1 MPTQFNIS
9 TIISAVD
16 RISAPIRSIQRS
28 FAGLQASVRRASA
41 VVDSAMNRTGR
52 TAETVG
58 SRIQRAFSS
67 INFRR
72 LQFQLRNIQ
81 SQFNRVGRSVSEIGK
96 KALTAGI
103 IGTVAQVAALKSIS
117 QAGASKQDSITAL
130 TQGFIPDVKRKNP
143 NISDDDAIKQARNMA
158 LQKDAELVKRGPAS
172 NFEVAELR
180 AGAARLKS
188 AAIDPTNKLITAF
201 ENFKALKP
209 ALTFEQVSEAI
220 IDLKTGETERAKEA
234 FGMKFAKTKGK
245 DEYTHTDAFGKTK
258 KLTTAELPSYIAQ
271 YGTENALYKDA
282 GKRQGESSSV
292 AWSGVGDAFTALKE
306 RMAGQTQLGEVDPN
320 GYMAKET
327 NLAHQLADALK
338 EVTAPMTQ
346 FSKLWGELL
355 DKFGGKIIN
364 GITKVVK
371 TLGALATEFPTVTKA
386 LMVAAPVITVIGG
399 VLLALGAIISA
410 VGTAIVG
417 IGVAIGFL
425 ISAPVLIVGAAAAL
439 LAAIYIYRDEINS
452 FFMGAWETIKKSFT
466 GLCSWFV
473 SKSSLLYEAGAAV
486 ITSFWKGLQSVW
498 SSVESWFSEKMAWL
512 ANIASTIGSSI
523 SGAFSGSTTVATNV
537 YNQSSVNKTGA
548 FTPLANNQ
556 SANKPAIVSPL
567 GGNTINNTNPVNVS
581 VVNHAA
587 GNTRVVTKT
596 GASINKVNTTGK
608 SARLNSK

>member
-1 MPTQFNIS
+1 MTTQFNIS

-16 RISAPIRSIQRS
+16 RISAPIRNIQRS
-28 FAGLQASVRRASA
+28 FAGLQASVRSASGA
-41 VVDSAMNRTGR
+41 VDSAMNRTGR
-52 TAETVG
+52 TAQTVG
-58 SRIQRAFSS
+58 SRISQAFNS

-72 LQFQLRNIQ
+72 LQFQLRNVQ
-81 SQFNRVGRSVSEIGK
+81 SQFNRVGRSARDIGTK
-96 KALTAGI
+96 VITAGI
-103 IGTVAQVAALKSIS
+103 VGTVAQVAAMRSIS
-117 QAGASKQDSITAL
+117 QAGSSKQDSITAL
-130 TQGFIPDVKRKNP
+130 TQGYIPDVKRKNP
-143 NISDDDAIKQARNMA
+143 NMSDDDALKQARNMA

-172 NFEVAELR
+172 NFAVAELR
-180 AGAARLKS
+180 AGVARLKS
-188 AAIDPTNKLITAF
+188 AAIDPTNQLITAF

-258 KLTTAELPSYIAQ
+258 TLTTAELPSYIAQ

-282 GKRQGESSSV
+282 GKRQGESNSV

-306 RMAGQTQLGEVDPN
+306 RMAGQTELGEVDPN

-327 NLAHQLADALK
+327 NLAKQLSDALK
-338 EVTAPMTQ
+338 DVTAPMSQ

-355 DKFGGKIIN
+355 EKFGGKLIS
-364 GITKVVK
+364 GMTKVVK
-371 TLGALATEFPTVTKA
+371 TVGAFATAFPNVTKA
-386 LMVAAPVITVIGG
+386 LMIAAPVLTVIGAA
-399 VLLALGAIISA
+399 VLALGFAISTIGA
-410 VGTAIVG
+410 AIGG
-417 IGVAIGFL
+417 IGIALGFL
-425 ISAPVLIVGAAAAL
+425 ISAPVLIVAAAA
-439 LAAIYIYRDEINS
+439 AAVALIYVYRDEINS
-452 FFMGAWETIKKSFT
+452 FFTSAWEGVKASFT
-466 GLCSWFV
+466 ALCSWVV
-473 SKSSLLYEAGAAV
+473 SKGSMLYNAGAAV
-486 ITSFWKGLQSVW
+486 ITSFLEGLQSIW
-498 SSVESWFSEKMAWL
+498 GGVEAWFGEKIAWL

-548 FTPLANNQ
+548 FTPL
-556 SANKPAIVSPL
+556 ANKPAIVSPL